1 MLHLIFKGD
10 GAPPLHRQVVNT
22 VLMMGGAVCGEVLQ
36 QHHIGACV
44 GNNTD
49 TTRLCEQEQTFVTQ
63 LALLPK
69 I

>member
-10 GAPPLHRQVVNT
+10 GAPPLHRQVVTT

-44 GNNTD
+44 GEQYRHD
-49 TTRLCEQEQTFVTQ
+49 TAV
-63 LALLPK
+63 
-69 I
+69 